1 MDEKFPENPDMIN
14 ETDSNELW
22 KREFQFDNKME
33 IFITRISSYKIATD
47 INSFKLGRKSFLKL
61 KLCKRIHFERV
72 DKIDDLPMSNGL
84 NGFFIPPTNLFY

>member
-1 MDEKFPENPDMIN
+1 MRQRTVGIGGILIWNIDKLFLDILSCLDEKFPENPDMVN

-47 INSFKLGRKSFLKL
+47 INSFKLGRKSFSKL
-61 KLCKRIHFERV
+61 KF
-72 DKIDDLPMSNGL
+72 
-84 NGFFIPPTNLFY
+84 

>member
-1 MDEKFPENPDMIN
+1 MVRIGGILIWNIDKIFLDILSCLDEKFPENSDMVN

-47 INSFKLGRKSFLKL
+47 INSFKLGRKSFLNL
-61 KLCKRIHFERV
+61 EFSIRIHFEMF
-72 DKIDDLPMSNGL
+72 D
-84 NGFFIPPTNLFY
+84 